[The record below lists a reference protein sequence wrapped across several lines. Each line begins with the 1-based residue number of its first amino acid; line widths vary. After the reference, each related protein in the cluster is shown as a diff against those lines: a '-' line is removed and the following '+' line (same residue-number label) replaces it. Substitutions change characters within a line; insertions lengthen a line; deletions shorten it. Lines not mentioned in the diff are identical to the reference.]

1 MNGIKQDAR
10 HEKDGIE
17 IPAVIRTS
25 DIICAAQ
32 CKMKMHGPLFKNE
45 NSIQHTREHEAKHRA
60 LLHTEPFVPAQV
72 GCLGTRL

>member
-45 NSIQHTREHEAKHRA
+45 NSIQHT
-60 LLHTEPFVPAQV
+60 
-72 GCLGTRL
+72 